1 MENKFNSFPNYSREW
16 ERYQASLQEKEMA
29 WELELM
35 KLMEGSTLT
44 ATATLTTGGQPST
57 SRVSASVAT
66 TTTEA
71 VDKT

>member
-1 MENKFNSFPNYSREW
+1 MTAKFNSFPNYSREW

-44 ATATLTTGGQPST
+44 ATATLTTGGQAST
-57 SRVSASVAT
+57 SSATANT
-66 TTTEA
+66 KTEL
-71 VDKT
+71 